1 MKAPLNADDDTLV
14 GAAREAIRTRY
25 QYGRH
30 HVGSA
35 VRMRSGRVFTGLHLE
50 THVGSGGCAEA
61 VALGRAAC
69 EGEDEIDTIVA
80 VRHPKPGEL
89 PRDIA
94 VVSPCVTCREL
105 ISDYGP
111 AARVIIPTPDGPRA
125 VSIRELL
132 PWKYLR
138 PGSGA

>member
-1 MKAPLNADDDTLV
+1 MTAALQADDDALIE
-14 GAAREAIRTRY
+14 AARAAIRARY

-50 THVGSGGCAEA
+50 THVGSGVCAEA

-69 EGEDEIDTIVA
+69 EGEDVIDTIVA
-80 VRHPKPGEL
+80 VRHPKPGEM

-94 VVSPCVTCREL
+94 VVSPCGTCREL
-105 ISDYGP
+105 IADYGP
-111 AARVIIPTPDGPRA
+111 AARVIVPTAEGPRP
-125 VSIRELL
+125 VPIRDLL
-132 PWKYLR
+132 PWKYQR

>member
-1 MKAPLNADDDTLV
+1 MNATLPIDDDALIE
-14 GAAREAIRTRY
+14 AARAAIRARY

-50 THVGSGGCAEA
+50 THVGGGVCAEA

-94 VVSPCVTCREL
+94 VVSPCGTCREL
-105 ISDYGP
+105 VADYGP
-111 AARVIIPTPDGPRA
+111 AARVIVPTAEGPRP
-125 VSIRELL
+125 VSIAELL

-138 PGSGA
+138 PGTGA